1 MFCLSHNR
9 LTTKV
14 LLFLCSAIILISLSA
29 CTNISNTPR
38 PLTPVTLQLA
48 WTHQVQ
54 FAGFYAAVQKGYYAD
69 EGLAVTFI
77 EGGAYVDKISPV
89 ITGTA
94 QFGIASPDELI
105 LTRADGKPVKA
116 VATILRRSPVVFISL
131 AEKGITRPQDFSG
144 KTIRTA
150 ANVQASLFSMMNKIG
165 VTQDQYSIVDTP
177 SDVALFATGDIPVWG
192 VYINSFVV
200 SVQQAGYKIN
210 LIYPDDYGVHFS
222 SDSIFSTDEVIA
234 NDPDLVLRFVRAS
247 LKGWSYAV
255 ENPNEIPP
263 IVKNYASNADSKL
276 DLIKMNTTIP
286 LVNTGEDHIGWMKP
300 EVWTFTENSLREYKV
315 LNKPV
320 DVTQVYT
327 MQFLDEI
334 YK

>member
-1 MFCLSHNR
+1 
-9 LTTKV
+9 
-14 LLFLCSAIILISLSA
+14 
-29 CTNISNTPR
+29 
-38 PLTPVTLQLA
+38 
-48 WTHQVQ
+48 
-54 FAGFYAAVQKGYYAD
+54 
-69 EGLAVTFI
+69 
-77 EGGAYVDKISPV
+77 
-89 ITGTA
+89 
-94 QFGIASPDELI
+94 
-105 LTRADGKPVKA
+105 
-116 VATILRRSPVVFISL
+116 
-131 AEKGITRPQDFSG
+131 
-144 KTIRTA
+144 
-150 ANVQASLFSMMNKIG
+150 MMNKIG
-165 VTQDQYSIVDTP
+165 VSQDQYSIVDTP

-222 SDSIFSTDEVIA
+222 SDSIFSTDQMIA

-247 LKGWSYAV
+247 LKGWTFAV

-263 IVKNYASNADSKL
+263 IVKNYASNADPKL

-300 EVWTFTENSLREYKV
+300 EVWSFTENSLREYTV
-315 LNKPV
+315 LTKPV

-327 MQFLDEI
+327 LQFLEEI